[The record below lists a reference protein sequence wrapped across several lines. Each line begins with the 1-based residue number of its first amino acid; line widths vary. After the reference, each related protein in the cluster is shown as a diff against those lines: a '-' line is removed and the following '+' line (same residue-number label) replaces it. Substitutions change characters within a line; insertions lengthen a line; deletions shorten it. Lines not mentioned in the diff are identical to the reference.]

1 VRRREFMAGVGA
13 VACARPPA
21 SFAQQAA
28 KIARI
33 GFLVSGSVHSSPA
46 RRTREAVR
54 QGLRDFGYVEGQNI
68 TIEYRSA
75 DGNFD
80 RLPELAAE
88 LIRLDV
94 EVIIATPSPAA
105 VAAKNATAAIPIVM
119 INVGDPV
126 GLGLVASLGHPG
138 ANVTGLSFG
147 VGMDTF
153 GKALELLKDA
163 VPDLHR
169 VAILWNPTNPAHA
182 LALEALKVAAQ
193 KVGAELELVS
203 ARARDEFQSAFAT
216 VANARAR
223 ALMVVSDAMFS
234 IHAEPLAELALKYK
248 LPSMHGL
255 REEVEAGGLMSYGPN
270 SADHWRRAATFVDK
284 ILKGA
289 RPADLPVQ
297 QPTNFELVIN
307 LRTARALGLTI
318 PPTLLARA
326 DEVIE

>member
-1 VRRREFMAGVGA
+1 MAGVGA

-21 SFAQQAA
+21 PSFAQQAA

-94 EVIIATPSPAA
+94 EVIIAAPSPAA

-270 SADHWRRAATFVDK
+270 SADHWRRAAAFIDK